1 MAFSDRPARE
11 IRNVIAEPHWGGYR
25 GLAHVAGP
33 DASIRDVD
41 GDEYLGLDQLRA
53 ALAEANLALELLLDG
68 YVVPGPLPTGE
79 GTAKPIDLES
89 TPTASE
95 MARHLVL
102 PGGGRDSR
110 REAYERAMGTHRE
123 PLDPEGQAAFI
134 AMDLLWLDGESLLQL
149 PLLERR
155 RLLESALG
163 ESDVIRRNVVV
174 RPPVEAWYGQW
185 KALGFVEFAVKD
197 ANSRY
202 VPGGVSREWTIARI
216 PKR

>member
-11 IRNVIAEPHWGGYR
+11 IRNVLAEPHWGGYR
-25 GLAHVAGP
+25 ALVQVSGP
-33 DASIRDVD
+33 DVAIRDVD
-41 GDEYLGLDQLRA
+41 GDEYIGLDALRA
-53 ALAEANLALELLLDG
+53 AIAEANLALELLLDG

-79 GTAKPIDLES
+79 GSAPVDLES
-89 TPTASE
+89 TPTATE
-95 MARHLVL
+95 MARHLIL

-110 REAYERAMGTHRE
+110 REAYERAMGTHRQ
-123 PLDPEGQAAFI
+123 PLDPDGEAAFI

-155 RLLESALG
+155 RLLESALTDG
-163 ESDVIRRNVVV
+163 ERVRLNVAV

-185 KALGFVEFAVKD
+185 KALGFSEFAVKD